1 MSERILL
8 SEREIDDFLEQ
19 HSEWQLE
26 NNCLQRT
33 IEFKN
38 FIAAF
43 GFMSQVALVAEKMN
57 HHPDWTNIYNKVM
70 IRLSTHDLK
79 GLSQLD
85 LALAQKINKI
95 VNHGI

>member
-8 SEREIDDFLEQ
+8 SEREIHDFLEQ
-19 HSEWQLE
+19 HPEWQLE
-26 NNCLQRT
+26 NSCLVRT

-43 GFMSQVALVAEKMN
+43 GFMTQVALVAEKMN

-70 IRLSTHDLK
+70 IKLSTHDLK
-79 GLSQLD
+79 GISQLD
-85 LALAQKINKI
+85 IVLAEKINKI
-95 VNHGI
+95 LIHGI